1 VSTEVLEDAMSD
13 TTSDTHCDQDTA
25 QISEEYLAQLK
36 ELADSQGWSLDGTL
50 RRALAVTKAG
60 LRGQD
65 GKVYVYRRWQAVLSL
80 LALTPVIGKPVLPEG
95 PPIARPPTPRGGM
108 GERLRQRS

>member
-13 TTSDTHCDQDTA
+13 TATDTQRVQDTA
-25 QISEEYLAQLK
+25 ISEEYLAQLK

-65 GKVYVYRRWQAVLSL
+65 AKVYVYRGGKRYSLSL
-80 LALTPVIGKPVLPEG
+80 
-95 PPIARPPTPRGGM
+95 R
-108 GERLRQRS
+108 

>member
-1 VSTEVLEDAMSD
+1 MPRRGCVHPAGRRKEVYPVSTEVLEDAMSD
-13 TTSDTHCDQDTA
+13 TGRDTHRGQDTA

-65 GKVYVYRRWQAVLSL
+65 GKVYVYRGGKRYSLSL
-80 LALTPVIGKPVLPEG
+80 
-95 PPIARPPTPRGGM
+95 R
-108 GERLRQRS
+108 

>member
-1 VSTEVLEDAMSD
+1 VNTQVLEDAMSD
-13 TTSDTHCDQDTA
+13 TATDTHRGQDTA
-25 QISEEYLAQLK
+25 QISEEYLVQLK

-65 GKVYVYRRWQAVLSL
+65 RKVYVYRGGRRYSLSL
-80 LALTPVIGKPVLPEG
+80 
-95 PPIARPPTPRGGM
+95 R
-108 GERLRQRS
+108 

>member
-1 VSTEVLEDAMSD
+1 VNTEALEDAMSD
-13 TTSDTHCDQDTA
+13 TATDTHRSQDTA

-65 GKVYVYRRWQAVLSL
+65 AKVYVYRGGRRYSLSL
-80 LALTPVIGKPVLPEG
+80 
-95 PPIARPPTPRGGM
+95 R
-108 GERLRQRS
+108 

>member
-1 VSTEVLEDAMSD
+1 VSTEVLEGAMSD
-13 TTSDTHCDQDTA
+13 TAADTHRGQDTA

-60 LRGQD
+60 LRGQG
-65 GKVYVYRRWQAVLSL
+65 GKVYVYRGGKRYSVSL
-80 LALTPVIGKPVLPEG
+80 
-95 PPIARPPTPRGGM
+95 R
-108 GERLRQRS
+108 

>member
-1 VSTEVLEDAMSD
+1 VNTEVLEGAMSD
-13 TTSDTHCDQDTA
+13 TATDTHRGQDTA

-50 RRALAVTKAG
+50 RRALATKAG

-65 GKVYVYRRWQAVLSL
+65 SKVYVYRGGKRYSLSL
-80 LALTPVIGKPVLPEG
+80 
-95 PPIARPPTPRGGM
+95 R
-108 GERLRQRS
+108 

>member
-1 VSTEVLEDAMSD
+1 MKGVYPVREVLEDVMSD
-13 TTSDTHCDQDTA
+13 TATDTHRGQDTV
-25 QISEEYLAQLK
+25 ISEEYLAQLK

-65 GKVYVYRRWQAVLSL
+65 RKVYVYRGGKRYSLSL
-80 LALTPVIGKPVLPEG
+80 
-95 PPIARPPTPRGGM
+95 R
-108 GERLRQRS
+108 

>member
-13 TTSDTHCDQDTA
+13 TASDTHRDQDTA

-36 ELADSQGWSLDGTL
+36 QLADSQGWSLDGTL
-50 RRALAVTKAG
+50 RELAVTKAG

-65 GKVYVYRRWQAVLSL
+65 RKVYVYRGGKRYSLSL
-80 LALTPVIGKPVLPEG
+80 
-95 PPIARPPTPRGGM
+95 R
-108 GERLRQRS
+108 

>member
-1 VSTEVLEDAMSD
+1 MSD
-13 TTSDTHCDQDTA
+13 TTTDTHRDLDTA
-25 QISEEYLAQLK
+25 QISEEYRAQLK

-65 GKVYVYRRWQAVLSL
+65 GKVYVYRGGKRYSLSL
-80 LALTPVIGKPVLPEG
+80 
-95 PPIARPPTPRGGM
+95 R
-108 GERLRQRS
+108 

>member
-1 VSTEVLEDAMSD
+1 MNTEVLEDAMSD
-13 TTSDTHCDQDTA
+13 TATDTHRGQDTA

-65 GKVYVYRRWQAVLSL
+65 SKVYVYRGGKRYSLSL
-80 LALTPVIGKPVLPEG
+80 
-95 PPIARPPTPRGGM
+95 R
-108 GERLRQRS
+108 

>member
-1 VSTEVLEDAMSD
+1 MNTEVLEDAMSD
-13 TTSDTHCDQDTA
+13 TATDTHRGQDTA
-25 QISEEYLAQLK
+25 ISEEYLAQLR

-65 GKVYVYRRWQAVLSL
+65 GKVYVYRGGRRYSLSL
-80 LALTPVIGKPVLPEG
+80 
-95 PPIARPPTPRGGM
+95 R
-108 GERLRQRS
+108 